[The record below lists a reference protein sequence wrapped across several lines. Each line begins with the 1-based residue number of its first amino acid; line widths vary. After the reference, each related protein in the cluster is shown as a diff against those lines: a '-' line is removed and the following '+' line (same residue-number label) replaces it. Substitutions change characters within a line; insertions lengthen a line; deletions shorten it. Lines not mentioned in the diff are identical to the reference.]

1 MYMLKS
7 TGSSRYLVIVAVVL
21 SPLAA
26 ACSGTDSVSDTT
38 TTTSDRPEA
47 AAESNET
54 SSSNNTYEEATIASD
69 SVTEEDLDRFLAAT
83 EAALVDTSAE
93 GLILEAP
100 EIYIAIAQGSCARFT
115 QGDSLGQIVND
126 HLNDTDTTPAADD
139 EQLIGA
145 LLGAAVQTICREH
158 VAKV

>member
-7 TGSSRYLVIVAVVL
+7 TRSSRHLVIGAVVL
-21 SPLAA
+21 GLLAA
-26 ACSGTDSVSDTT
+26 ACSTTDPVSD
-38 TTTSDRPEA
+38 TTTSDRPDT
-47 AAESNET
+47 AAEPTESEPT
-54 SSSNNTYEEATIASD
+54 DNNTSEEATTAPD
-69 SVTEEDLDRFLAAT
+69 SVTEEDLARFVAAT

-115 QGDSLGQIVND
+115 QGDSLEQIVND
-126 HLNDTDTTPAADD
+126 HLDATDTTPSADD
-139 EQLIGA
+139 EQL
-145 LLGAAVQTICREH
+145 LGAAVETICREH